1 MSTYREMLHIVLDE
15 LKLASDDAYFTDG
28 HIVFLLGKYRAYLL
42 KKEYGDSSSAFGRA
56 AIAARK
62 YVPEGNYQT
71 LCLHLK
77 TVDVVPGMCE
87 YGKIV
92 KSVEELPNLLNVG
105 VKKIY
110 AENYMMEL
118 SNVCF
123 VPQEQMRYVGRDRY
137 RANIIYAT
145 IGPDSHL
152 WLKSANPQHLYLKEI
167 KFTAVFED
175 AEKAAEIDCEG
186 DGCDIL
192 DNEFP
197 LEESLQAQLIELVV
211 NSLLRPK
218 MMPEDVANNSKDDS
232 AMTQDQLNQ
241 QVAAATQNRQNDYA
255 E

>member
-1 MSTYREMLHIVLDE
+1 MSTYREMIHIVLDE

-28 HIVFLLGKYRAYLL
+28 HIQFLLGKYRAYLL

-62 YVPEGNYQT
+62 YVPETNYQT

-77 TVDVVPGMCE
+77 TVDVVQGMCE

-92 KSVEELPNLLNVG
+92 KSVEQLPNLLNIG

-110 AENYMMEL
+110 AENYMVEL
-118 SNVCF
+118 SNVVF
-123 VPQEQMRYVGRDRY
+123 VPQEQMRYVGRDKY

-145 IGPDSHL
+145 IAPDGHL
-152 WLKSANPQHLYLKEI
+152 WIKSANPQHLYLKEI
-167 KFTAVFED
+167 RFTAVFED
-175 AEKAAEIDCEG
+175 AEKAAEIDCES

-197 LEESLQAQLIELVV
+197 MEESLQAQLIEIVV
-211 NSLLRPK
+211 KSLLQPK
-218 MMPEDVANNSKDDS
+218 MMPEDMANNSKDDS
-232 AMTQDQLNQ
+232 AMTQEQLNQ
-241 QVAAATQNRQNDYA
+241 QVARQTQSPDAYA
-255 E
+255 